1 LTLKNT
7 TDRYYFIFL
16 FLAFLVLIAGLGSY
30 GLAETSEARY
40 AEISREMF
48 VYGDYLNPELLGVFH
63 FHKPPITYFI
73 TTLGYRIFGIN
84 EFGARFFLQVAI
96 VIQLLLVYRI
106 ADLLYKN
113 KRIAFNAGL
122 VYFSLPIVLISSRNL
137 TTDAFLTT
145 FILGAIYSWQVY
157 SSKDKVGFLYL
168 FYALVGIALLT
179 KGPVSL
185 LFILGYIIINKII
198 LKKGMHITVHHL
210 LGFLLCVAIGASWY
224 VMVMLENPKLW
235 DYFIQKQLLSRV
247 NSNSFNRAKPFW
259 FYIPILFGLL
269 LPWWLA
275 LLPKFKAHVLSISR
289 KLPETKVLLY
299 SSIVLFLLFSAF
311 STKLIMYILPIFW
324 MLAIIISVEV
334 LEATKKT
341 RNIVNMVYVL
351 LLGLLFVGLIV
362 FWFIKPAII
371 QVSTINLI
379 VALILVI
386 AFAMVYY
393 FIENDKTFKP
403 TVLAGVFGISI
414 ILISTSVM
422 AHNST
427 VTNSTRDMVRFID
440 NVSDVEN
447 RTILVYD
454 YLITSIPFYTNDT
467 LITLKS
473 THNTTDREVEFENDE
488 LWKERLW
495 DVKETAVISR
505 LDTLSRKR
513 TTYLLVRSRKGLEDD
528 LVFLKQN
535 FNSHKN
541 YPKWTIYYNK

>member
-1 LTLKNT
+1 MTLKNT

-157 SSKDKVGFLYL
+157 SSKAKVGFLYL

-269 LPWWLA
+269 LPWWIS
-275 LLPKFKAHVLSISR
+275 LLPKFKSHVRSLSQ

-334 LEATKKT
+334 LEATKK
-341 RNIVNMVYVL
+341 
-351 LLGLLFVGLIV
+351 
-362 FWFIKPAII
+362 P
-371 QVSTINLI
+371 
-379 VALILVI
+379 
-386 AFAMVYY
+386 
-393 FIENDKTFKP
+393 E
-403 TVLAGVFGISI
+403 IS
-414 ILISTSVM
+414 
-422 AHNST
+422 
-427 VTNSTRDMVRFID
+427 
-440 NVSDVEN
+440 
-447 RTILVYD
+447 
-454 YLITSIPFYTNDT
+454 
-467 LITLKS
+467 
-473 THNTTDREVEFENDE
+473 
-488 LWKERLW
+488 
-495 DVKETAVISR
+495 
-505 LDTLSRKR
+505 
-513 TTYLLVRSRKGLEDD
+513 
-528 LVFLKQN
+528 
-535 FNSHKN
+535 
-541 YPKWTIYYNK
+541 